1 MAEEG
6 RADGHRSEGKGSR
19 PWLEK
24 GAIRVEN
31 VMVSRDNNTFTAL
44 FCIS

>member
-1 MAEEG
+1 MAEELQ
-6 RADGHRSEGKGSR
+6 ADGHRSDGKGSR

-24 GAIRVEN
+24 WGIRMEN